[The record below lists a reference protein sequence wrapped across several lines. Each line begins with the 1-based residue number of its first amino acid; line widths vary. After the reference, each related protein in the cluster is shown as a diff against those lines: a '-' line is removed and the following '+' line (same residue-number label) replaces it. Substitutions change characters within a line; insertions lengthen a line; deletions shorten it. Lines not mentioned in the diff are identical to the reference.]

1 MDTNQKKSIIK
12 TLLTG
17 KLTISQRKRIADMD
31 AVNEEIKRQ
40 WDEAGE
46 GFEDVSI
53 KSRIWKKIKAKC
65 GHDKNNQVLLG
76 LWQSLA
82 AAVALLLLIGG
93 LWISFRENKVTGNEL
108 VEIKAPQSRMYMLPD
123 STKVWMESGSS
134 IQYVKAFHKDRRVWL
149 SGNSLFE
156 VRKHQGTPF
165 QVYINNALIEVKGTC
180 FLVKQEGAHHS
191 EVTLFEGKIE
201 FQAQSAQQRTVLRPS
216 QKLTYDS
223 KNTQIQIENVVNI
236 SWEDGRYR
244 LKDTPV
250 EQLIK
255 IVSEI
260 YQTDIVLKKA
270 LGKEALFSGSIRYDE
285 TLDDVLEKI
294 CFSLNL
300 TKETQDGQI
309 IIR

>member
-1 MDTNQKKSIIK
+1 
-12 TLLTG
+12 
-17 KLTISQRKRIADMD
+17 
-31 AVNEEIKRQ
+31 
-40 WDEAGE
+40 
-46 GFEDVSI
+46 
-53 KSRIWKKIKAKC
+53 
-65 GHDKNNQVLLG
+65 
-76 LWQSLA
+76 
-82 AAVALLLLIGG
+82 
-93 LWISFRENKVTGNEL
+93 
-108 VEIKAPQSRMYMLPD
+108 MLPD